1 MLAFIPDTN
10 FVDESINGYLLRLA
24 DENFLGS
31 INTLLRPTGVR
42 FKASYTDV
50 ELASIAHYHGLDE
63 QRLRRLSKFPTIN
76 GSIAGGYFL
85 RKAAVA
91 VCSECLRN
99 SGYIR
104 QAWHHELITACPTHK
119 VLLMEH
125 CPACESLLEL
135 NRGAVCLC
143 RCGFDLTKA
152 SARPA
157 DAANS
162 FISSVLMAAHQ
173 HQVVLGGL
181 SVEQG
186 VPSDVDKFLLFLANL
201 TLSTP
206 ARKNAAI
213 SFLQALK
220 INQACFEIAQDLQ
233 ERFRVFVQGKV
244 QLANQLE
251 SSRFI
256 HNLGTWY
263 KELNSA
269 HASEAYA
276 GIRATAYRVILEQA
290 NAPINRKMKQIGAE
304 LLGLKAS
311 FTATE
316 AARLLGSSTDRI
328 VSFVKTDKLPGKI
341 LKGASV
347 EFCLVER
354 AAVEAQQRAAAG
366 LIAGKD
372 LLKTLN
378 ITRRVRERLVECGVL
393 TRVSD
398 AEKPLFAKGDYRLQ
412 DIQRLIKTLADYCN
426 PIEARSLIGLDEIS
440 GKRFSNHQAN
450 ELYRQIFAGHIR
462 PVLRTPGMHGLA
474 AFKFDQGEINGRI
487 RQEQSLF
494 ELTIT
499 DLTKIT
505 RWKHETIKSWLNSG
519 LLPFRSEA
527 HDGKR
532 RVFISIASLVTFL
545 STYIVAA
552 DAAER
557 MGSQSVWLTKALA
570 TKGVLA
576 KGGHL
581 TGNGSQRGLLL
592 SADALINVATG
603 RASDWR
609 RGRGG
614 ETTVEMPRYS
624 TMAQL
629 ANELFNEGA
638 WTC

>member
-1 MLAFIPDTN
+1 MLAFIPDTK
-10 FVDESINGYLLRLA
+10 FVDESLNGYLLRLA

-31 INTLLRPTGVR
+31 INTLLRPTGAR
-42 FKASYTDV
+42 FKASYADL
-50 ELASIAHYHGLDE
+50 ELASIAQCHGLDE
-63 QRLRRLSKFPTIN
+63 QQLRRLSKFPTIN
-76 GSIAGGYFL
+76 GSLARGYFL

-91 VCSECLRN
+91 VCSECLRE

-104 QAWHHELITACPTHK
+104 QAWHHELITACPTHQ

-125 CPACESLLEL
+125 CPECGSLLEL
-135 NRGAVCLC
+135 NRGAVCQC
-143 RCGFDLTKA
+143 RCGFDLTA
-152 SARPA
+152 SSARPA
-157 DAANS
+157 DAANL
-162 FISSVLMAAHQ
+162 FISSVLMTEHQ
-173 HQVVLGGL
+173 GQVVLSGL
-181 SVEQG
+181 NDEQS

-201 TLSTP
+201 TLTTP

-213 SFLQALK
+213 SFRQSLE
-220 INQACFEIAQDLQ
+220 INQACFEIAQDLPA
-233 ERFRVFVQGKV
+233 RFRVFVQGKV
-244 QLANQLE
+244 LLANQLE

-269 HASEAYA
+269 YASEAYA
-276 GIRATAYRVILEQA
+276 GVRATAYSVILEQA

-304 LLGLKAS
+304 LLHLKSS

-328 VSFVKTDKLPGKI
+328 VSFVKTGKLPGKI

-354 AAVEAQQRAAAG
+354 AAVEAQQAAAAG

-372 LLKTLN
+372 LLKSLN

-393 TRVSD
+393 TRVAD

-412 DIQRLIKTLADYCN
+412 DIQRLTETLADNCN
-426 PIEARSLIGLDEIS
+426 PVEVLSVIGLDEIS

-462 PVLRTPGMHGLA
+462 PVLRTSGMQGLA
-474 AFKFDQGEINGRI
+474 AFKFDQSEINSRI

-499 DLTKIT
+499 DLTRIT

-519 LLPFRSEA
+519 LLPCRSEA

-532 RVFISIASLVTFL
+532 RIFISIANLVTFL

-570 TKGVLA
+570 TKGVQA
-576 KGGHL
+576 KGGHV
-581 TGNGSQRGLLL
+581 TGHGSERGLLL

-603 RASDWR
+603 RAPDWS
-609 RGRGG
+609 RGREL
-614 ETTVEMPRYS
+614 ETTLEMPRYS

-629 ANELFNEGA
+629 ADDVLNEGV